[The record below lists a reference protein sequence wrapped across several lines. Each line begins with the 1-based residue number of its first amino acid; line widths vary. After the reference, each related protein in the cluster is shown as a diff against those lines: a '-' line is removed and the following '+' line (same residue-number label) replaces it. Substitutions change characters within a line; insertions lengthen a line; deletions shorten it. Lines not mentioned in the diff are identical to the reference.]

1 MQAPS
6 YNLRPTQRPAAR
18 RACIAALLCPTE
30 RSSTTA
36 TIEELERLEAE
47 QRAAEANALHDL
59 ADHLRE
65 AVIDLPAT
73 SRVAQSFAKA
83 AREFDRWAQHHPSAA
98 TMGSIEISSLQRD
111 IGSEVITPFEEAAA
125 ALRAAADWTDS
136 EEWEPTLR
144 RIANKIDGAGRS

>member
-73 SRVAQSFAKA
+73 SRLAQSFAHA
-83 AREFDRWAQHHPSAA
+83 ARSFDKWSGHQPTAA
-98 TMGSIEISSLQRD
+98 FMGGVEIDGLRRD
-111 IGSEVITPFEEAAA
+111 IGREVITPFEEAAA

-136 EEWEPTLR
+136 EEREATLR